1 MALVG
6 SSDGRNVNHSLWLES
21 TMNDDL
27 TGWLLAIAW
36 LLAVVLDYYGLL

>member
-1 MALVG
+1 MVG
-6 SSDGRNVNHSLWLES
+6 PSDGRIVDHPLSRES

-27 TGWLLAIAW
+27 TGWLLAFAW